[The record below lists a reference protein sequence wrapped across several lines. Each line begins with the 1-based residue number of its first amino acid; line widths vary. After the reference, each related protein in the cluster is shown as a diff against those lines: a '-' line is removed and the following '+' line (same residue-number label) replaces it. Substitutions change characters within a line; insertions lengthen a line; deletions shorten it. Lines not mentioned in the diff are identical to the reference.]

1 MLKVLC
7 VSFDDAVS
15 RARVETL
22 TQAGCEVT
30 ATLHPEEAIRL
41 LSFEK
46 FDVAVIGH
54 RFPKTERHHLAET
67 ARRKKVAVVLVCGA
81 SADGDIPATRRV
93 YALEGMRGLEEV
105 VRGLQ
110 PQTSAA

>member
-7 VSFDDAVS
+7 VSFDEAVS

-22 TQAGCEVT
+22 TRAGCEVT
-30 ATLHPEEAIRL
+30 ATLLPQEAVRL

-67 ARRKKVAVVLVCGA
+67 ARRKKTAVVLVCGV
-81 SADGDIPATRRV
+81 SADGDIPANRRV
-93 YALEGMRGLEEV
+93 YALQGMAGLEEA
-105 VRGLQ
+105 VRGLL
-110 PQTSAA
+110 PQTTAA